1 MEGKREENLDERRS
15 ETHKAIFKG
24 LEFEILNMVNNFQ
37 SSVDNPILILQVVRW
52 GTDIS
57 SAAKKKT
64 HHVCTFYEW

>member
-37 SSVDNPILILQVVRW
+37 SSVDNPILILQVVR
-52 GTDIS
+52 
-57 SAAKKKT
+57 
-64 HHVCTFYEW
+64 